1 MSFFRELAE
10 YKDFDFWQFW
20 EQVKISEVKTVLS
33 KKKLMKNDYLILLA
47 PIAETVLEELAQRA
61 NALTTQYFGKTV
73 QLFTPLYL
81 ANYCVNNC
89 VYCGFK
95 VNNELKRH
103 KLNECELRAEAE
115 MIASTGLSHILI
127 LTGEDKK
134 QTPVAYIVQAI
145 KILKEYFSSI
155 SIEIYPLTVEEYQEV
170 KNAGCDGMTI
180 YQEVYNKNVYQKMHL
195 AGPKTDYLFR
205 LDAPERACKANLR
218 TVTIGALLGLDFWRI
233 EAFFTG
239 IHALYLQKK
248 YQKIEIAIAP
258 PRIRPQLGGFEPT
271 EYVNDK
277 NVVQY
282 ITAFRLLMPNNGI
295 TVSSREHADFRDN
308 LIKLGLTKMSAGV
321 STAVGGHSNKEET
334 GQFDIADERS
344 VDEITNALYQ
354 NGYQPIFKDWLN
366 I

>member
-1 MSFFRELAE
+1 MSFLKEIEE
-10 YKDFDFWQFW
+10 YKNFDFIDFW
-20 EQVKISEVKTVLS
+20 NKVDKNNIQKVLA
-33 KKKLMKNDYLILLA
+33 KNKLDKNDYLILLA
-47 PIAETVLEELAQRA
+47 PQAEELLEEIAQKA
-61 NALTTQYFGKTV
+61 NFLTTQYFGKTV

-103 KLNECELRAEAE
+103 KLNEIELRAEAE
-115 MIASTGLSHILI
+115 VISRTGLNHILI
-127 LTGEDKK
+127 LTGEDQK
-134 QTPVAYIVQAI
+134 QTPVSYIVQAI
-145 KILKEYFSSI
+145 KILKEYFSSV
-155 SIEIYPLTVEEYQEV
+155 SIEIYPLTVQEYQEV

-180 YQEVYNKNVYQKMHL
+180 YQEVYNQETYQKMHL
-195 AGPKTDYLFR
+195 SGPKTNYLFR
-205 LDAPERACKANLR
+205 LDAPERACQANLR
-218 TVTIGALLGLDFWRI
+218 TVTIGALLGLYYWRI

-248 YQKIEIAIAP
+248 YKDVEIAIAP
-258 PRIRPQLGGFEPT
+258 PRIRPQLGSFKPT
-271 EYVNDK
+271 EYVIDK
-277 NVVQY
+277 NIVQY

-295 TVSSREHADFRDN
+295 TVSSREHASFRDN

-321 STAVGGHSNKEET
+321 STAVGGHSSEQET

-344 VDEITNALYQ
+344 VDEISTALYQ
-354 NGYQPIFKDWLN
+354 SGYQPIFKDWFN

>member
-1 MSFFRELAE
+1 MSFLKEIE
-10 YKDFDFWQFW
+10 QYKNFDFIDFW
-20 EQVKISEVKTVLS
+20 RKVKLSDIKKVLL
-33 KKKLMKNDYLILLA
+33 KNKLDKNDYLTLLA
-47 PIAETVLEELAQRA
+47 PQAEELLEDMAQKA
-61 NALTTQYFGKTV
+61 NFLTTQYFGKTV

-218 TVTIGALLGLDFWRI
+218 TV
-233 EAFFTG
+233 
-239 IHALYLQKK
+239 
-248 YQKIEIAIAP
+248 
-258 PRIRPQLGGFEPT
+258 
-271 EYVNDK
+271 
-277 NVVQY
+277 
-282 ITAFRLLMPNNGI
+282 
-295 TVSSREHADFRDN
+295 
-308 LIKLGLTKMSAGV
+308 
-321 STAVGGHSNKEET
+321 
-334 GQFDIADERS
+334 
-344 VDEITNALYQ
+344 
-354 NGYQPIFKDWLN
+354 
-366 I
+366 